1 MLWVVSKVAKTKEG
15 RVLAD
20 KAGGSTG
27 AHTSK
32 NAALGNNRAM
42 LTSQIKVCS
51 CFQLLGFDKV
61 PQYAW
66 FVLSGALCDVVQA
79 LIDYLVYLVYTLEW
93 ERATVC
99 WTTSYTLSIVVRH
112 YSHRLLVFG
121 EYEGT
126 YCMSLARTYLTYSS
140 SIMISMITNHFLVS
154 LLEFTHQQAWVVTM
168 IWTGVLNYFMLRAS
182 WRVTPRG
189 GALSTAG
196 EPPEK
201 ALAKQHNDKGRMGV

>member
-1 MLWVVSKVAKTKEG
+1 
-15 RVLAD
+15 
-20 KAGGSTG
+20 
-27 AHTSK
+27 
-32 NAALGNNRAM
+32 M
-42 LTSQIKVCS
+42 LTSQIKCS
-51 CFQLLGFDKV
+51 CFQLLGFEKV

-79 LIDYLVYLVYTLEW
+79 LIDYLVFLVYTLEW

-99 WTTSYTLSIVVRH
+99 WTASYTLSIVVRH

-168 IWTGVLNYFMLRAS
+168 LWTGVYNYFMLRAS

-189 GALSTAG
+189 GALSLSTVG
-196 EPPEK
+196 EPEK